1 MSSASPGPLC
11 PRCRRKLAAWK
22 LDHCI
27 YCGEKFPENLR
38 DGFTEPEALKFV
50 DRPPVPPDA
59 AKQLEMLKY
68 VEIGAKPK
76 AAGKRFGLFLV
87 GLALPVLFG
96 LFYMLYRV
104 LSRWLPTSA
113 GFIVGA
119 IGLVVLGALGW
130 AVARASG

>member
-1 MSSASPGPLC
+1 VSSASPGPLC

-38 DGFTEPEALKFV
+38 EGFAEPDSLKFV
-50 DRPPVPPDA
+50 ERPPVPSEA

-68 VEIGAKPK
+68 VELGATAKSGSRK
-76 AAGKRFGLFLV
+76 LGLFLV
-87 GLALPVLFG
+87 GLAFPVLLG

-119 IGLVVLGALGW
+119 VGLVVLGAVGW